1 MGSSHLHPINVGVKC
16 SIWQSYTSKNV
27 QSPRRQ
33 CNRNYTP
40 WETSIAAIST
50 TLSMPWDQ
58 MQYEIMLKQKNTNT
72 CVKDEGNPISDR
84 SIRAR
89 ADPGLYTSCD

>member
-1 MGSSHLHPINVGVKC
+1 
-16 SIWQSYTSKNV
+16 
-27 QSPRRQ
+27 
-33 CNRNYTP
+33 
-40 WETSIAAIST
+40 
-50 TLSMPWDQ
+50 